1 MTKRPAK
8 LLLGVVLAL
17 ASLAAPAVEPI
28 RIGWTDWSDAEFI
41 TRLTARLIEQRM
53 GRQVSLVQ
61 TDIKPVYRALA
72 SGDLHLMLMSWRPAT
87 HRDYMERVGDE
98 VFSLGILYGYARL
111 GWVVPDYVP
120 RSTLSTIADLTKAE
134 VREKLDGTIIGV
146 DRGAGLTRRSE
157 RVIDAYGLEAY
168 ELRLSSDAGMT
179 AALEQAMAAGE
190 WVVVTGWS
198 PHWKFSAYDLRYLE
212 DPLGVLGGYE
222 RVHAMAHKGFYQSN
236 PEVALMVSRMFI
248 PIDKLQAALNHARQ
262 TSYDKAVA
270 RFIED
275 NADLVDYWVS
285 GRL

>member
-1 MTKRPAK
+1 MTKRPAN
-8 LLLGVVLAL
+8 LLLGAVLAL
-17 ASLAAPAVEPI
+17 ASLATSAAEPI
-28 RIGWTDWSDAEFI
+28 RIGWTAWSDAEFV
-41 TRLTARLIEQRM
+41 TRLTARVIEQRM

-61 TDIKPVYRALA
+61 TDVKPLYRAL
-72 SGDLHLMLMSWRPAT
+72 STGDLHLMLMSWQPAT
-87 HRDYMERVGDE
+87 HRDYMQRVGDD

-146 DRGAGLTRRSE
+146 DRGAGLTRLSQQA
-157 RVIDAYGLEAY
+157 IDAYELDAY
-168 ELRLSSDAGMT
+168 EMRLSSDAGMT
-179 AALEQAMAAGE
+179 AALEQAIAAGE
-190 WVVVTGWS
+190 WVVVTGWR

-212 DPLGVLGGYE
+212 DPRGVLGGYE
-222 RVHAMAHKGFYQSN
+222 RVHAMAHNGFYQGN

-248 PIDKLQAALNHARQ
+248 PIDKLQAALNHAQQ
-262 TSYDKAVA
+262 TSYDEAVA

-275 NADLVDYWVS
+275 NGELVDYWVG